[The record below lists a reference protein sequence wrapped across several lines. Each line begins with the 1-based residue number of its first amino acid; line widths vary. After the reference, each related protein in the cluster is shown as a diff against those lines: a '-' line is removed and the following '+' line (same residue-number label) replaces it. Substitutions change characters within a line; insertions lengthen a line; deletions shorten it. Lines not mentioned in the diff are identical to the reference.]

1 MTNIVKASD
10 LPTVRGRYV
19 ERADMSAI
27 TWFRVG
33 GPADVLFAPE
43 DENDL
48 AEFLKKTPK
57 EIPVYP
63 VGVGSNLLV
72 RDGGVRGVVVRLGAP
87 FAKIS
92 IDGVRVRAG
101 AAALDAQVARAA
113 ARAGVAGLEFY
124 RGVPGTIG
132 GALAMNAGAYEQET
146 KDVLVEA
153 VAYDRGGERHVFKNA
168 DMNFAYRHCG
178 AGEGLI
184 FTEALFEGRKDET
197 AAIEARMA
205 AIMERREKSQPIR
218 EKTGGSTFANPDP
231 AVSGGRKAWQLIDEV
246 GGRGRVVGDAQCS
259 QQHCNFMINRGK
271 ATAADLESLVESL
284 RKDVLKKTGVELR
297 WEIRRIGERLQV
309 AGGRLQEDER
319 LQ

>member
-1 MTNIVKASD
+1 MSSGVAASD
-10 LPTVRGRYV
+10 LPPVRGRYV

-33 GPADVLFAPE
+33 GPADVLYAPE
-43 DENDL
+43 DEDDL
-48 AEFLKKTPK
+48 ADFLRKTPGK
-57 EIPVYP
+57 IPVYP

-72 RDGGVRGVVVRLGAP
+72 RDGGVRGVVIRLGAP

-92 IDGVRVRAG
+92 IDETRVRAG

-153 VAYDRGGERHVFKNA
+153 VAFDRSGKRRVFRNA

-178 AGEGLI
+178 AGEGLV
-184 FTEALFEGRKDET
+184 FTEATFEGRADDP
-197 AAIEARMA
+197 AAIEARMKT
-205 AIMERREKSQPIR
+205 IMERREKSQPIR

-231 AVSGGRKAWQLIDEV
+231 AQSGGRKAWQLIDAV
-246 GGRGRVVGDAQCS
+246 GGRGRVVGDATVS
-259 QQHCNFMINRGK
+259 EQHCNFMINRGK
-271 ATAADLESLVESL
+271 ASAADIEELVEGL
-284 RKDVLKKTGVELR
+284 RKEVLNKTGVELR
-297 WEIRRIGERLQV
+297 WEIKRIGERL
-309 AGGRLQEDER
+309 
-319 LQ
+319 

>member
-1 MTNIVKASD
+1 MTTVSD
-10 LPTVRGRYV
+10 LPAVRGRYV

-43 DENDL
+43 DEDDL
-48 AEFLKKTPK
+48 AAFLKNTPK

-72 RDGGVRGVVVRLGAP
+72 RDGGVRGVVIRLGAP

-92 IDGVRVRAG
+92 IEGLRVTAG
-101 AAALDAQVARAA
+101 AAALDAQVARQA

-146 KDVLVEA
+146 KDILIEA
-153 VAYDRGGERHVFKNA
+153 VAFDRNGARHVLKNA
-168 DMNFAYRHCG
+168 DMKFAYRHCG

-184 FTEALFEGRKDET
+184 FTGATFDGRADEP
-197 AAIEARMA
+197 AAIEARMK

-231 AVSGGRKAWQLIDEV
+231 AASGGRKAWQLIDEI
-246 GGRGRVVGDAQCS
+246 GGRGRVVGDAQVS
-259 QQHCNFMINRGK
+259 EQHCNFMINRGK
-271 ATAADLESLVESL
+271 ATATDIESLVEGL
-284 RKDVLKKTGVELR
+284 RKEVLNKTGVELR
-297 WEIRRIGERLQV
+297 WEIRRIG
-309 AGGRLQEDER
+309 APA
-319 LQ
+319 

>member
-1 MTNIVKASD
+1 MSKGISD
-10 LPTVRGRYV
+10 TDLATVRGRYV

-33 GPADVLFAPE
+33 GPADVLFTPE
-43 DENDL
+43 DEDDL
-48 AEFLKKTPK
+48 AQFLKNTPAH
-57 EIPVYP
+57 IPVTP

-72 RDGGVRGVVVRLGAP
+72 RDGGVRGVVIRLGAP

-101 AAALDAQVARAA
+101 AAALDAQVARQA

-153 VAYDRGGERHVFKNA
+153 VAYDRSGGRHVFKNA

-184 FTEALFEGRKDET
+184 FTEALFEGRKDEP

-231 AVSGGRKAWQLIDEV
+231 ALSSGRKAWQLIDDV
-246 GGRGRVVGDAQCS
+246 GGRGRIIGDAQCS
-259 QQHCNFMINRGK
+259 EQHCNFMINRGR
-271 ATAADLESLVESL
+271 ATAADIESLVEAL
-284 RKDVLKKTGVELR
+284 RKDVLNKTGVELR
-297 WEIRRIGERLQV
+297 WEIIRIGEP
-309 AGGRLQEDER
+309 A
-319 LQ
+319 

>member
-1 MTNIVKASD
+1 VSARLTSLD
-10 LPTVRGRYV
+10 LPKVRGRYV

-33 GPADVLFAPE
+33 GPADVLFTPE
-43 DENDL
+43 DEGDL
-48 AEFLKKTPK
+48 AVFLKRTPANV
-57 EIPVYP
+57 PVYP

-72 RDGGVRGVVVRLGAP
+72 RDGGVRGVIVRLGAP

-101 AAALDAQVARAA
+101 AAALDAQVARQA

-153 VAYDRGGERHVFKNA
+153 VAYDRAGQRHVFKNA
-168 DMNFAYRHCG
+168 DMKFAYRHCG

-184 FTEALFEGRKDET
+184 FTEGLFEGRKDDP
-197 AAIEARMA
+197 AAIDARMA
-205 AIMERREKSQPIR
+205 AIMQRREKSQPIR

-231 AVSGGRKAWQLIDEV
+231 ALSGGRKAWQLIEEI
-246 GGRGRVVGDAQCS
+246 GGRGRIVGDAKVS
-259 QQHCNFMINRGK
+259 EQHCNFMINRGK
-271 ATAADLESLVESL
+271 ATAADIEDLVEGL
-284 RKDVLKKTGVELR
+284 RKDVLNKTGVELR
-297 WEIRRIGERLQV
+297 WEIKRIGEP
-309 AGGRLQEDER
+309 A
-319 LQ
+319 

>member
-1 MTNIVKASD
+1 MTKAVAVAD
-10 LPTVRGRYV
+10 LPPVRGRYV

-33 GPADVLFAPE
+33 GPADVLYAPE
-43 DENDL
+43 DEDDL
-48 AEFLKKTPK
+48 AHFLKNTPK
-57 EIPVYP
+57 AVRVYP

-72 RDGGVRGVVVRLGAP
+72 RDGRVAGVVIRLGAP

-92 IDGVRVRAG
+92 IEGTRVTAG
-101 AAALDAQVARAA
+101 AAALDAQVARQA

-146 KDVLVEA
+146 KDILVEA
-153 VAYDRGGERHVFKNA
+153 VAFDRSGARHIIKNA
-168 DMNFAYRHCG
+168 GMKFSYRHCG

-184 FTEALFEGRKDET
+184 FTQATFAGRKDDP
-197 AAIEARMA
+197 AAIDERMKS
-205 AIMERREKSQPIR
+205 IMERREKSQPIR

-231 AVSGGRKAWQLIDEV
+231 EKSGGRKAWQLIDEV

-259 QQHCNFMINRGK
+259 EQHCNFMINRGK
-271 ATAADLESLVESL
+271 ASAADIETLVEGL
-284 RKDVLKKTGVELR
+284 RKEVLNRTGVQLR
-297 WEIRRIGERLQV
+297 WEIRRIGEP
-309 AGGRLQEDER
+309 A
-319 LQ
+319 

>member
-1 MTNIVKASD
+1 MSSGVAASD
-10 LPTVRGRYV
+10 LPPVRGRYV

-33 GPADVLFAPE
+33 GPADVLYAPE
-43 DENDL
+43 DEDDL
-48 AEFLKKTPK
+48 ADFLRKTPGK
-57 EIPVYP
+57 IPVYP

-72 RDGGVRGVVVRLGAP
+72 RDGGVRGVVIRLGAP

-92 IDGVRVRAG
+92 IDETRVRAG

-153 VAYDRGGERHVFKNA
+153 VAFDRSGKRRVFRNA

-178 AGEGLI
+178 AGEGLV
-184 FTEALFEGRKDET
+184 FTEATFEGRADDP
-197 AAIEARMA
+197 AAIEARMKT
-205 AIMERREKSQPIR
+205 IMERREKSQPIR

-231 AVSGGRKAWQLIDEV
+231 AQSGGRKAWQLIDAV

-259 QQHCNFMINRGK
+259 EQHCNFMINRGK
-271 ATAADLESLVESL
+271 ASAADIEELVEGL
-284 RKDVLKKTGVELR
+284 RKEVLNKTGVELR
-297 WEIRRIGERLQV
+297 WEIKRIGERL
-309 AGGRLQEDER
+309 
-319 LQ
+319 

>member
-72 RDGGVRGVVVRLGAP
+72 RDGGVRGVVIRLGAP

-92 IDGVRVRAG
+92 VDGVRVTAG
-101 AAALDAQVARAA
+101 AAALDALRATLTAR
-113 ARAGVAGLEFY
+113 FP
-124 RGVPGTIG
+124 RGNRISFAPGR
-132 GALAMNAGAYEQET
+132 
-146 KDVLVEA
+146 
-153 VAYDRGGERHVFKNA
+153 AYDA
-168 DMNFAYRHCG
+168 
-178 AGEGLI
+178 
-184 FTEALFEGRKDET
+184 
-197 AAIEARMA
+197 
-205 AIMERREKSQPIR
+205 S
-218 EKTGGSTFANPDP
+218 
-231 AVSGGRKAWQLIDEV
+231 
-246 GGRGRVVGDAQCS
+246 VVMRD
-259 QQHCNFMINRGK
+259 R
-271 ATAADLESLVESL
+271 
-284 RKDVLKKTGVELR
+284 
-297 WEIRRIGERLQV
+297 
-309 AGGRLQEDER
+309 
-319 LQ
+319 

>member
-1 MTNIVKASD
+1 VIARIAIAD
-10 LPTVRGRYV
+10 LPPVRGRYV

-33 GPADVLFAPE
+33 GPADVLYAPE
-43 DENDL
+43 DEDDL
-48 AEFLKKTPK
+48 GAFLTATPPA
-57 EIPVYP
+57 IPVYP

-72 RDGGVRGVVVRLGAP
+72 RDGGVRGVVIRLGAP

-92 IDGVRVRAG
+92 VDGVRVRAG
-101 AAALDAQVARAA
+101 AAALDAQVARQA

-146 KDVLVEA
+146 KDVLIEA
-153 VAYDRGGERHVFKNA
+153 VAFDRTGKRHVLKNA
-168 DMNFAYRHCG
+168 DMKFAYRLCG

-184 FTEALFEGRKDET
+184 FTEATFEGRRDDP

-218 EKTGGSTFANPDP
+218 EKTGGSTFANPDS
-231 AVSGGRKAWQLIDEV
+231 AVSGGRKAWQLIDEI
-246 GGRGRVVGDAQCS
+246 GGRGRIVGDAQVS
-259 QQHCNFMINRGK
+259 GQHCNFMINRGR
-271 ATAADLESLVESL
+271 ATAADIETLVEGL
-284 RKDVLKKTGVELR
+284 RKDVLNRTGVELR
-297 WEIRRIGERLQV
+297 WEIKRIGEP
-309 AGGRLQEDER
+309 A
-319 LQ
+319 

>member
-1 MTNIVKASD
+1 VTARITRAD
-10 LPTVRGRYV
+10 LPPVRGRYV

-43 DENDL
+43 DEDDL
-48 AEFLKKTPK
+48 GAFLKNAPK
-57 EIPVYP
+57 EIPIYP

-92 IDGVRVRAG
+92 IEGVRVRAG

-146 KDVLVEA
+146 KDILVEA
-153 VAYDRGGERHVFKNA
+153 VAFDRAGKRHVLKNA
-168 DMNFAYRHCG
+168 DMKFAYRLCG
-178 AGEGLI
+178 AGEGLV
-184 FTEALFEGRKDET
+184 FTQALFEGRKDDP

-205 AIMERREKSQPIR
+205 AIVERREKSQPIR

-231 AVSGGRKAWQLIDEV
+231 ARSGGRKAWQLIDEV
-246 GGRGRVVGDAQCS
+246 GGRGRILGDAQVS
-259 QQHCNFMINRGK
+259 EQHCNFMINRGNAK
-271 ATAADLESLVESL
+271 AADIETLVEGL
-284 RKDVLKKTGVELR
+284 RKDVLNKTGVELR
-297 WEIRRIGERLQV
+297 WEIRRVGERL
-309 AGGRLQEDER
+309 
-319 LQ
+319 

>member
-1 MTNIVKASD
+1 M
-10 LPTVRGRYV
+10 RGRYV

-43 DENDL
+43 DEDDL
-48 AEFLKKTPK
+48 AGFLKNTPR

-72 RDGGVRGVVVRLGAP
+72 RDGGVRGVVIRLGAP

-92 IDGVRVRAG
+92 VDGARVTAG

-113 ARAGVAGLEFY
+113 ARGGVAGLEFY

-146 KDVLVEA
+146 KDILVEA
-153 VAYDRGGERHVFKNA
+153 VAFDRDGNRRVLKNA
-168 DMNFAYRHCG
+168 DMKFAYRHCG
-178 AGEGLI
+178 AGPGLI
-184 FTEALFEGRKDET
+184 FTGAAFEGRKDDP
-197 AAIEARMA
+197 AAIEERMRQ
-205 AIMERREKSQPIR
+205 IMERREKSQPIR

-231 AVSGGRKAWQLIDEV
+231 AKSGGRKAWQLIDQI

-259 QQHCNFMINRGK
+259 EQHCNFMINRGK
-271 ATAADLESLVESL
+271 ATAADIESLVEGL
-284 RKDVLKKTGVELR
+284 RKEVLNKTGVELR
-297 WEIRRIGERLQV
+297 WEIKRIGEP
-309 AGGRLQEDER
+309 A
-319 LQ
+319 

>member
-1 MTNIVKASD
+1 MKHKLEISE
-10 LPTVRGRYV
+10 LPPVRGRYV

-43 DENDL
+43 DEKDL
-48 AEFLKKTPK
+48 AEFLKKTPRGV
-57 EIPVYP
+57 PVYP

-92 IDGVRVRAG
+92 IEGMRVTAG

-146 KDVLVEA
+146 KDILNEA
-153 VAYDRGGERHVFKNA
+153 IAYDRDGARHVLRNA
-168 DMNFAYRHCG
+168 DMKFAYRHCG
-178 AGEGLI
+178 AGEALI
-184 FTEALFEGRKDET
+184 FTQATFEGRADDP
-197 AAIEARMA
+197 AAIEARMKS
-205 AIMERREKSQPIR
+205 IMERREKSQPIR

-231 AVSGGRKAWQLIDEV
+231 SVSGGRKAWQLIDQI
-246 GGRGRVVGDAQCS
+246 GGRGRVVGDAQVS
-259 QQHCNFMINRGK
+259 EQHCNFMINRGK
-271 ATAADLESLVESL
+271 ATAEDIESLVEGL
-284 RKDVLKKTGVELR
+284 RKEVLNKTGVELR
-297 WEIRRIGERLQV
+297 WEIRRIGEP
-309 AGGRLQEDER
+309 A
-319 LQ
+319 